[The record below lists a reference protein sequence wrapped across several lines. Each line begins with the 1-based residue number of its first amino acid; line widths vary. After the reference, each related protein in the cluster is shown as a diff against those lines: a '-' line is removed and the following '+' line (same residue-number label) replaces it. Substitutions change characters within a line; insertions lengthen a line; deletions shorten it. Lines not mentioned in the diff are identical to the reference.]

1 MNGIIP
7 RIREWLFGTPE
18 DAAPPAAP
26 PSPRQLRG
34 TYDLARTDS
43 SNSKQ
48 WRGADWLDADASD
61 SPGVRQVL
69 RNRSRHEVQN
79 NPTLTGI
86 CRTVCDYEIG
96 TGPTLH
102 VDNDDEDF
110 AAKVE
115 EKWRDWCEA
124 VNLVG
129 KLRQM
134 VYGRVVDGEGFAR
147 IGQNPNLKNDVQ
159 LDVQPFECDRCYT
172 LWLPYLTPYRID
184 GIWFDVWGNPTYYDV
199 LQYHPGGVFPMPTWK
214 FDTTPA
220 QFVLHLFNSER
231 ANQHRGIPEMMS
243 STDLWADRRRHRKAT
258 VAAAESAANVAA
270 FLTTNQPPEYGGD
283 MPSGKMEMPR
293 NSIVVA
299 PDGYDMRQIDA
310 KHPNQTYEMFSTE
323 TLSEAAR
330 PMSMAKNVAKCDSS
344 SYNFAGGRLD
354 IITSWKAVEGNQS
367 NNTWRVVNPL
377 FRAWYVEA
385 RIVYGWQAK
394 DSGTI
399 PAHHFLWVGMPYSD
413 PEAEQNADE
422 AAIRT
427 GLKGIQ
433 EVYARRGKDWRVQ
446 RKMNAKALGMSDD
459 EYMDFVVDNFRAG
472 KDSAAKEPA
481 EPGEAPPQ
489 SGETPEAVKAKFAR
503 LFPGLAKRLNGHLKA
518 AGWDESKHPR
528 GQPGNPGEF
537 GPGGSSGGTATK
549 TAPAKKTSKP
559 TTEKEAA
566 EEDRE
571 GEEEESEPAK
581 RPAVAKGQSAAAHR
595 EGKGKDAKIVMEDG
609 SEAPA
614 HITPAMIPPAWKN
627 VQIFTDPDSE
637 VWVKATMPGKNGK
650 KDAGKGVYKPSYE
663 AEMAAAKF
671 ARKNAMQAEIKEIDS
686 KIHSDRANPKKKDAA
701 DVAFLMR
708 EQATRPGS
716 EADTKGVAKH
726 YGKPVTADDFIV
738 TAPKGKGPAKV
749 ALKVG
754 EETIPVKDQGTADEI
769 QRRIKAGESL
779 EDSTFW
785 LKSHGATTLEG
796 RHVVESPDG
805 VRLQF
810 VGKEGVWHDH
820 LIANPQLASMLLA
833 RKESAGDAGKL
844 FGVND
849 TKAAAYVKTLDHG
862 RLTPKDLRTN
872 RANEIAAE
880 EAGKF
885 DGPPKDSDEGQARKM
900 AVATTVSKK
909 LGNQPEMCIERYID
923 PSTWLHPAFT
933 SAGAA

>member
-1 MNGIIP
+1 MNGLIP
-7 RIREWLFGTPE
+7 RIREWLFGAPE
-18 DAAPPAAP
+18 DAAPQAAP

-43 SNSKQ
+43 SNANQ

-86 CRTVCDYEIG
+86 CRTVCDYEVG

-110 AAKVE
+110 AAEVE

-184 GIWFDVWGNPTYYDV
+184 GIWFDVWGNPTYYDI

-220 QFVLHLFNSER
+220 QFVLHLFNPER

-270 FLTTNQPPEYGGD
+270 FLTTNQPPEEGGAL
-283 MPSGKMEMPR
+283 PGGQMEMPR
-293 NSIVVA
+293 NSLVIA

-354 IITSWKAVEGNQS
+354 IITSWKAVEGNQR

-385 RIVYGWQAK
+385 RLVYGWAAK
-394 DSGTI
+394 DSGLV

-413 PEAEQNADE
+413 PEAEENADE

-459 EYMDFVVDNFRAG
+459 EYMDFVVDNLRGG
-472 KDSAAKEPA
+472 KGAATKEPA
-481 EPGEAPPQ
+481 EPGETPAQ

-528 GQPGNPGEF
+528 GNKDNPGEF
-537 GPGGSSGGTATK
+537 GPGGNTATK
-549 TAPAKKTSKP
+549 TKTSTKP
-559 TTEKEAA
+559 A
-566 EEDRE
+566 RP
-571 GEEEESEPAK
+571 GAK
-581 RPAVAKGQSAAAHR
+581 QPAAAADIHESPDR
-595 EGKGKDAKIVMEDG
+595 PVKLTKVSQRAFTGEPIATKTQLGKSTTGKLGENI
-609 SEAPA
+609 
-614 HITPAMIPPAWKN
+614 IIQYCR
-627 VQIFTDPDSE
+627 QI
-637 VWVKATMPGKNGK
+637 KGK
-650 KDAGKGVYKPSYE
+650 KDARHLNLDRNNFPIDLVQDHESIEVKAGLVSNRSDAQRWRLTIGEPGKKEKEWLAQASE
-663 AEMAAAKF
+663 KQKAAWNSRKQQAIIERKAKCL
-671 ARKNAMQAEIKEIDS
+671 KNLSKE
-686 KIHSDRANPKKKDAA
+686 
-701 DVAFLMR
+701 L
-708 EQATRPGS
+708 
-716 EADTKGVAKH
+716 
-726 YGKPVTADDFIV
+726 GKPVKAKTMTVIINPDTKTADIYEFDGWHERIGW
-738 TAPKGKGPAKV
+738 KSEEAK
-749 ALKVG
+749 
-754 EETIPVKDQGTADEI
+754 
-769 QRRIKAGESL
+769 
-779 EDSTFW
+779 
-785 LKSHGATTLEG
+785 
-796 RHVVESPDG
+796 
-805 VRLQF
+805 
-810 VGKEGVWHDH
+810 
-820 LIANPQLASMLLA
+820 
-833 RKESAGDAGKL
+833 
-844 FGVND
+844 
-849 TKAAAYVKTLDHG
+849 AAYVGSVKY
-862 RLTPKDLRTN
+862 
-872 RANEIAAE
+872 E
-880 EAGKF
+880 
-885 DGPPKDSDEGQARKM
+885 
-900 AVATTVSKK
+900 
-909 LGNQPEMCIERYID
+909 
-923 PSTWLHPAFT
+923 
-933 SAGAA
+933 